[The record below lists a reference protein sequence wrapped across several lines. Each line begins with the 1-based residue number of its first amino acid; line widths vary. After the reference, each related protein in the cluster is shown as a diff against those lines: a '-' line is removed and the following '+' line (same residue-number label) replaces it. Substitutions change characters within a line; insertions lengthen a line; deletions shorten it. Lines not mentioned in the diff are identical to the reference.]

1 MPASRPSEGTGPVPS
16 ASSNAADFLFS
27 RRQLPF
33 PGSQKP
39 LSAPQP
45 PPILTKPRRS
55 SALHYDCIRQ
65 DHHRRCPAFFQP
77 EPSTE
82 PAPCARS
89 CLFQKAHPPHKST
102 FPHHLYPIA
111 GNFPL
116 PGAPTIHKD
125 QSRTAPTIRPALQ
138 SSIQTSL
145 LTCRFFQAP
154 EPSPQPR
161 ATTLRNPLLAPG
173 AAFF

>member
-1 MPASRPSEGTGPVPS
+1 MPASRPSEGTGPVTS

-45 PPILTKPRRS
+45 PPILTKPRRPFAQRHNHQPGPSPPTSRVPS
-55 SALHYDCIRQ
+55 SPR
-65 DHHRRCPAFFQP
+65 PP
-77 EPSTE
+77 TE

-161 ATTLRNPLLAPG
+161 ATTLRNPLLAPEV
-173 AAFF
+173 AFF

>member
-102 FPHHLYPIA
+102 YPRRPYPTSEFFCPWSTHNLQMPAGKRTDHPPNAASSTRTIA
-111 GNFPL
+111 ADTPRSFRF
-116 PGAPTIHKD
+116 
-125 QSRTAPTIRPALQ
+125 RTTHENR
-138 SSIQTSL
+138 SL
-145 LTCRFFQAP
+145 C
-154 EPSPQPR
+154 
-161 ATTLRNPLLAPG
+161 
-173 AAFF
+173 

>member
-16 ASSNAADFLFS
+16 ASSNAAAPTANCFS
-27 RRQLPF
+27 PAARSRVP
-33 PGSQKP
+33 PP
-39 LSAPQP
+39 RPQ
-45 PPILTKPRRS
+45 PILTKLRRS

-102 FPHHLYPIA
+102 FPQRLYPTAESFRPWSTHNLQMPAGKRTDHPPNAASSTRTIA
-111 GNFPL
+111 ADTPRSFRL
-116 PGAPTIHKD
+116 
-125 QSRTAPTIRPALQ
+125 RTTHENR
-138 SSIQTSL
+138 SL
-145 LTCRFFQAP
+145 C
-154 EPSPQPR
+154 
-161 ATTLRNPLLAPG
+161 
-173 AAFF
+173 